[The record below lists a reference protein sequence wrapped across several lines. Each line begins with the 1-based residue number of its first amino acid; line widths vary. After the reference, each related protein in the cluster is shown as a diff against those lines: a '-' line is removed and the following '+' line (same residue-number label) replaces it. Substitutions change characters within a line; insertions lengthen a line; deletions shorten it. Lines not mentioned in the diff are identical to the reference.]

1 MTTTDRDLEALSA
14 LVDGELQD
22 LELRRTLGRVS
33 EDADLRARWQRH
45 QRVSEAL
52 QSKRVSAPSIDVSRS
67 VMQSLEEK
75 PNLSRNPIWS
85 AAIAASVTIAVVMG
99 GQQLL
104 TSSTS
109 VTSTPLISDIGGG
122 VVPVMGAQPV
132 QASLGAKSIPV
143 TTRPAQDSA
152 MAPEDIAAVYERLAR
167 DRYRRLNPRHAQ
179 AAALSHPAP
188 YISYVRAPNA
198 PVASESEQD

>member
-109 VTSTPLISDIGGG
+109 MTARHLSVTS
-122 VVPVMGAQPV
+122 V
-132 QASLGAKSIPV
+132 
-143 TTRPAQDSA
+143 
-152 MAPEDIAAVYERLAR
+152 E
-167 DRYRRLNPRHAQ
+167 
-179 AAALSHPAP
+179 ALCP
-188 YISYVRAPNA
+188 
-198 PVASESEQD
+198 

>member
-33 EDADLRARWQRH
+33 EDADLRARWQRQ

-52 QSKRVSAPSIDVSRS
+52 QFKRVSAPSIDVSRS

-85 AAIAASVTIAVVMG
+85 APITG
-99 GQQLL
+99 
-104 TSSTS
+104 T
-109 VTSTPLISDIGGG
+109 TPPPMSLISG
-122 VVPVMGAQPV
+122 V
-132 QASLGAKSIPV
+132 LV
-143 TTRPAQDSA
+143 TLVDEVS
-152 MAPEDIAAVYERLAR
+152 
-167 DRYRRLNPRHAQ
+167 NC
-179 AAALSHPAP
+179 
-188 YISYVRAPNA
+188 
-198 PVASESEQD
+198 